1 MDSQETVRFEGG
13 IKHLS
18 TNPGASHF
26 EYDKLFTL
34 DQFEEKYGED
44 NCIIM
49 LQDQERTLYYQ
60 KVHALDRVIKG
71 DPDRDRNIQVALDA
85 WKPCDDRPPTAMEA
99 KAQEV
104 LSMSPQAQAVFIRHI
119 TAGIAQ
125 QAEEKAR
132 VDAEKATEQSQT
144 IDNKFQP
151 PADIGPPVT
160 QPQQEP
166 PAPASFEQLGA
177 DADQAAGNAKAVEA
191 AEAVH
196 AADIEASGDDLRA
209 PTAFDEGGLEGAT
222 EEEPAQT
229 EVGMPP
235 QQTE

>member
-1 MDSQETVRFEGG
+1 MDNQEKEAFVGT
-13 IKHLS
+13 S
-18 TNPGASHF
+18 GAGY
-26 EYDKLFTL
+26 EYPKLFTIE
-34 DQFEEKYGED
+34 QFAERYGPD
-44 NCIIM
+44 NCTIM
-49 LQDQERTLYYQ
+49 LQDRERQLYCAKQ
-60 KVHALDRVIKG
+60 AELSKQAFAQDEDAHQ
-71 DPDRDRNIQVALDA
+71 NMQTALDA
-85 WKPCDDRPPTAMEA
+85 WKPCDDRPPTEMEA

-125 QAEEKAR
+125 QAEEKAN
-132 VDAEKATEQSQT
+132 VDAEKAAQQSQT
-144 IDNKFQP
+144 IDDKFEP

-166 PAPASFEQLGA
+166 PIPTSFEQLGA

-235 QQTE
+235 ATER